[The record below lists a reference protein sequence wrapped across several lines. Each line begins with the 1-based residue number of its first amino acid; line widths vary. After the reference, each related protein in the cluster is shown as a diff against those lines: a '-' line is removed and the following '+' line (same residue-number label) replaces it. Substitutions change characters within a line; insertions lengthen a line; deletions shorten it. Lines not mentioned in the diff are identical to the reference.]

1 MKPIHPG
8 EVLLEEYMRP
18 LGVSVASL
26 APALGLPEEV
36 IQEIVSA
43 RRPVTA
49 EIAEQLSDYFDTTPS
64 FWLNLQALY
73 EQSS

>member
-18 LGVSVASL
+18 IGVSAAGL
-26 APALGLPEEV
+26 APALGVPEEV

-49 EIAEQLSDYFDTTPS
+49 EIAEQLSGYFDTTPS